1 MNSVGILAY
10 GSLIDDPGCEI
21 KAVISCKLKGVQT
34 PFNVEFARSSS
45 TRGGA
50 PTLVPV
56 EEGGAHVKAVILVLE
71 EQVSVDKAK
80 DMLWRRETNQVCSSN
95 SYKPSPNPD
104 LNTVC
109 IKELR
114 QFQNIEAVL
123 YTSIKPNID
132 GLTPRKLARLA
143 IDSVCKTERG
153 QKRDGIS
160 YLINSGD
167 HSEIRASVRKPQEKR
182 SLMPKAKAKTEA
194 ERVAVPPS
202 DYDRFKATIQRI
214 LRQAKRPLTWGEIK
228 EVGDLPQKVPNNKW
242 VKWMEEDI
250 GPVGEKTKEGKIFWK
265 LGKRG

>member
-1 MNSVGILAY
+1 MAY

-21 KAVISCKLKGVQT
+21 KAVISCKLNGVQT

-95 SYKPSPNPD
+95 SYKPSPNPGP
-104 LNTVC
+104 NTVC

-160 YLINSGD
+160 YLINVKSNG
-167 HSEIRASVRKPQEKR
+167 IR
-182 SLMPKAKAKTEA
+182 T
-194 ERVAVPPS
+194 
-202 DYDRFKATIQRI
+202 
-214 LRQAKRPLTWGEIK
+214 PLTQEYEKEIK
-228 EVGDLPQKVPNNKW
+228 RQTETESL
-242 VKWMEEDI
+242 EEAL
-250 GPVGEKTKEGKIFWK
+250 EKLQSSQRKDEC
-265 LGKRG
+265 